1 MYQEINSNEIEKKN
15 VKEINTK
22 MTIRLLWLNIV
33 FGIIFVVATYF
44 ILLEKKSFV
53 LSSDSYIPFFTTAF
67 FTLFFLGYHYY
78 AEKNVILS
86 IDDKEKELQEL
97 QTMMKSDKTIISTFP
112 LVLLA
117 LGILLRDE
125 VPCGS
130 CENSFLKEKLRLI
143 LNLFLLS
150 TLFGLIIPFLI
161 DTLVID
167 YDNLERLLLFENL
180 EFISISYGFG
190 YIVLLLV
197 TVYVNNKEKKIT
209 K

>member
-1 MYQEINSNEIEKKN
+1 
-15 VKEINTK
+15 
-22 MTIRLLWLNIV
+22 
-33 FGIIFVVATYF
+33 
-44 ILLEKKSFV
+44 
-53 LSSDSYIPFFTTAF
+53 
-67 FTLFFLGYHYY
+67 
-78 AEKNVILS
+78 LS

-117 LGILLRDE
+117 LGILLRDK

-150 TLFGLIIPFLI
+150 TLFGLIFPFLI

>member
-1 MYQEINSNEIEKKN
+1 M
-15 VKEINTK
+15 TK
-22 MTIRLLWLNIV
+22 RLLSLNII
-33 FGIIFVVATYF
+33 FGIIFIALTYF
-44 ILLEKKSFV
+44 ILLDKKNSFV
-53 LSSDSYIPFFTTAF
+53 LSSESYLPFFTTIF

-78 AEKNVILS
+78 AEKNVILN
-86 IDDKEKELQEL
+86 IDDKKKELEEL

-112 LVLLA
+112 LILVA

-125 VPCGS
+125 IPCGS
-130 CENSFLKEKLRLI
+130 CENRFLKEKLRLI

-190 YIVLLLV
+190 FIFLLLV
-197 TVYVNNKEKKIT
+197 TVYTNNKDK
-209 K
+209 

>member
-1 MYQEINSNEIEKKN
+1 MYQEVSSNEIDKKN

-22 MTIRLLWLNIV
+22 MTKRLLSLNII
-33 FGIIFVVATYF
+33 FGIIFIALTYF
-44 ILLEKKSFV
+44 ILLDKKNSFV
-53 LSSDSYIPFFTTAF
+53 LSSESYLPFFTTIF

-78 AEKNVILS
+78 AEKNVILN
-86 IDDKEKELQEL
+86 IDDKKKELEEL

-112 LVLLA
+112 LILVA

-125 VPCGS
+125 IPCGS
-130 CENSFLKEKLRLI
+130 CENRFLKEKLRLI

-190 YIVLLLV
+190 FIFLLLV
-197 TVYVNNKEKKIT
+197 TVYTNNKDK
-209 K
+209 